1 MNLKSSNVLRSL
13 ALTVAM
19 SVIGTAVCA
28 QTVHRVKPS
37 TSTTK
42 KVAMS
47 PPESPIE
54 LWSRIKILLK
64 KQHGYTSKKD
74 VEDVL
79 GIRFTHTEEDNET
92 LSPRI
97 GAKFLHTG
105 KQELAGLGLVSLVL
119 FDDPK
124 WSRFIVDWGVEHSE
138 TPNCLNLDQATRD
151 LATLGWDFADKRSF
165 LPGRGHQQFF
175 RKDTPEE
182 DADNSEHGIDRFP
195 HLTLFMPNQL
205 SQCVNGLGTTRQHP

>member
-19 SVIGTAVCA
+19 SAIGTAVCA

-79 GIRFTHTEEDNET
+79 GISFKNTEVDGEKRV
-92 LSPRI
+92 L

-105 KQELAGLGLVSLVL
+105 EQELAGLGLVSLGL
-119 FDDPK
+119 FEDPK
-124 WSRFIVDWGVEHSE
+124 WSRLSVNWGVEHSE
-138 TPNCLNLDQATRD
+138 TPNCLKLDQATRD
-151 LATLGWDFADKRSF
+151 LAALGWDFANKRSF
-165 LPGRGHQQFF
+165 LPGLGHQQFF

-182 DADNSEHGIDRFP
+182 DADNSERGIDRFP
-195 HLTLFMPNQL
+195 HLILFMPNQL
-205 SQCVNGLGTTRQHP
+205 SLCVNGFGTTRQHP

>member
-1 MNLKSSNVLRSL
+1 MNLKSSNVLLSL
-13 ALTVAM
+13 ALTVVM
-19 SVIGTAVCA
+19 SAIGTAVCA

-54 LWSRIKILLK
+54 FWSRIKILLK

-79 GIRFTHTEEDNET
+79 GISFKNTEVDGEKRV
-92 LSPRI
+92 L

-105 KQELAGLGLVSLVL
+105 EQELAGLGLVSLGL
-119 FDDPK
+119 FEDPK

-151 LATLGWDFADKRSF
+151 LATLGWDFASNRSVM
-165 LPGRGHQQFF
+165 PGRGNQPFF
-175 RKDTPEE
+175 RLDIPKEE
-182 DADNSEHGIDRFP
+182 VERAKGDSYKLP

-205 SQCVNGLGTTRQHP
+205 SLCVNGFNTSNQRP